1 MRPVPTKP
9 KPPAT
14 SVVPSSPEV
23 EGPAPSHADPR
34 LTPNGPRGMLFKD
47 MDLRELGRRHAL

>member
-1 MRPVPTKP
+1 MHPVPTSP
-9 KPPAT
+9 KPSAAPAAS
-14 SVVPSSPEV
+14 SVEA
-23 EGPAPSHADPR
+23 EGPAPSHTDPR

>member
-1 MRPVPTKP
+1 MHLAPASSKP
-9 KPPAT
+9 SAAPAA
-14 SVVPSSPEV
+14 SSAEV
-23 EGPAPSHADPR
+23 EGAAPSHTDPR

>member
-1 MRPVPTKP
+1 MHPAAANP
-9 KPPAT
+9 KPSAAPAT
-14 SVVPSSPEV
+14 SSV
-23 EGPAPSHADPR
+23 EAEGAAPTHIDPR